1 MNAPVAPGSCIMSPM
16 ADASDLN
23 DDENWSGGFYEL
35 SIELGERDDSRLEK
49 ALLAVWRHAS
59 VQGCFAPEYQFFS
72 GSTPARLVGHNPVS
86 LSLRS
91 LEGLGHLRGVVE
103 LPDERQI
110 VCGTVAIRE
119 DDGPDWLDFYLPL
132 GALGRT
138 DPRVRGFPFGD
149 DYGVATFPWR
159 QPIDHWLADIGS
171 RVHDEVPYRLGL
183 IGCEVSGEVYA
194 DQLVAGVPDEHDIGY
209 LLPLNGK
216 LAYREAN
223 R

>member
-1 MNAPVAPGSCIMSPM
+1 
-16 ADASDLN
+16 
-23 DDENWSGGFYEL
+23 
-35 SIELGERDDSRLEK
+35 
-49 ALLAVWRHAS
+49 LAVWRHAS
-59 VQGCFAPEYQFFS
+59 VQGCFAHEYQFFS

-91 LEGLGHLRGVVE
+91 LEELGHLRGVVQ
-103 LPDERQI
+103 LPGDRKI
-110 VCGTVAIRE
+110 VCGAVAVRE

-149 DYGVATFPWR
+149 DYGKTTFPWR
-159 QPIDHWLADIGS
+159 RPIDGWLADIGS
-171 RVHDEVPYRLGL
+171 RVYAEVLYRLGL

-194 DQLVAGVPDEHDIGY
+194 DQLAAGVPDKHDIGY
-209 LLPLNGK
+209 LYPLNGE
-216 LAYREAN
+216 LAYREPN